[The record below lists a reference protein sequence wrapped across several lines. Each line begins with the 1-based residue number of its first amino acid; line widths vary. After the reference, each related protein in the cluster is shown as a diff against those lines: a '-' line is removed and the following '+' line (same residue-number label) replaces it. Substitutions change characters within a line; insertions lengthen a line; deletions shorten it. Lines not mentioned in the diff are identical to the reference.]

1 MGANIGTSVTNTI
14 VSVGHAGDRD
24 QFRRA
29 FAGATVHDIFNWL
42 SVLILLPLEEASGY
56 LRRLTREITD
66 SLGLQEKQSTKVDL
80 LKKISK
86 LFTDK
91 IIKIDKDLIEKIAQN
106 NDTGEE
112 SLIKFCSPNGTKPCD
127 TFLFHDTGMSDK
139 EVGVI
144 LLILSLLILCVC
156 LGCIVKLLHS
166 MLKGQVAK
174 VIKKT
179 INSDFPGPLKY
190 LTGYLAIL
198 VGAGTTVLV
207 QSSSIFT
214 SALTPLVGIGV
225 VTIERTYPLTLGAN
239 IGTTVTAILA
249 ALAVDSN
256 FTQSLQIALCHLFF
270 NISGIVIWYPLP
282 FMRNVPIRG
291 AKALGNTTAK
301 YRWFAFVYL
310 FLMFF
315 IFPGIILGLSL
326 AGWQYLV
333 GIGVPFLLLLLII
346 IVINV
351 LQNKA
356 PHILPGVLRDWQWA
370 PYWTRSLE
378 PYDRVITKIIRDTRA
393 KMCCCRRK
401 NFAVEHH

>member
-1 MGANIGTSVTNTI
+1 M
-14 VSVGHAGDRD
+14 
-24 QFRRA
+24 
-29 FAGATVHDIFNWL
+29 
-42 SVLILLPLEEASGY
+42 E
-56 LRRLTREITD
+56 
-66 SLGLQEKQSTKVDL
+66 L
-80 LKKISK
+80 LKKITK
-86 LFTDK
+86 PFTDK
-91 IIKIDKDLIEKIAQN
+91 IIKIDKKLIEKIAQEKDVGN
-106 NDTGEE
+106 E
-112 SLIKFCSPNGTKPCD
+112 SLIKFCPPNDTKACD

-301 YRWFAFVYL
+301 YRWFALVYL
-310 FLMFF
+310 LLMFF

-333 GIGVPFLLLLLII
+333 GFGVQFLLLLLII
-346 IVINV
+346 IVINA

-356 PHILPGVLRDWQWA
+356 PHVLPKVLRDWQWDGF
-370 PYWTRSLE
+370 P
-378 PYDRVITKIIRDTRA
+378 RA
-393 KMCCCRRK
+393 
-401 NFAVEHH
+401 V